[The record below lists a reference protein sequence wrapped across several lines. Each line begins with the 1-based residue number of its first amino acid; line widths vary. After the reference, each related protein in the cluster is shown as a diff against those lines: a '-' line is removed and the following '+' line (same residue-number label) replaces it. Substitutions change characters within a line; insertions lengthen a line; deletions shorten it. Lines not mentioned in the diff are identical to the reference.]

1 MYLIKIPCNCTF
13 GILKLEQ
20 LILYLMLLSSAEVQL
35 KIVESIF
42 DCPEVELLQMYF
54 RYTLNILHVKTD
66 IIQRSYNPYQ

>member
-42 DCPEVELLQMYF
+42 DCPEVELL
-54 RYTLNILHVKTD
+54 
-66 IIQRSYNPYQ
+66 